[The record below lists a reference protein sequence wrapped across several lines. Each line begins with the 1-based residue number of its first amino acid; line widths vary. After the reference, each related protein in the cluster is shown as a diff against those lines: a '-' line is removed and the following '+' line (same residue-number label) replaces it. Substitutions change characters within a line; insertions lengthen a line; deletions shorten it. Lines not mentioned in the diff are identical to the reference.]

1 MTKYVELDRIDRKIL
16 MLLQADARI
25 SNLEL
30 AERVGLSATPCARR
44 VRMLE
49 DKGVITGYTARIDLA
64 KLGKG
69 FFAFASVHLD
79 SHAPAVTEAF
89 ERRVLELPEIL
100 EAYTVTGS
108 SEYVLKIATEDLHAY
123 NNLQRQKLLT
133 IPHVLT
139 IDSIFILHQVKR
151 GTSVSL

>member
-1 MTKYVELDRIDRKIL
+1 MTKNVELDRIDRKIL
-16 MLLQADARI
+16 MLLQANARI

-30 AERVGLSATPCARR
+30 AERVGLSPTPCARR

-49 DKGVITGYTARIDLA
+49 EKGVITDYAAHLDLA
-64 KLGKG
+64 RFGKG
-69 FFAFASVHLD
+69 FSAFASVHLD

-89 ERRVLELPEIL
+89 ERRILELPEVL
-100 EAYTVTGS
+100 EAYTVTGT
-108 SEYVLKIATEDLHAY
+108 SEYILKIATEDLHAY
-123 NNLQRQKLLT
+123 NNLQRQKLLM

-151 GTSVSL
+151 GTPVSL